1 MNAFENYARHR
12 EIEKEMSTIVIV
24 NELINHIS
32 FNNDEFNI
40 ISDIIKNK
48 TGKLIKEDAMLI
60 NSIDSIKYI
69 KGGKAR
75 EYE

>member
-1 MNAFENYARHR
+1 MNAFKNYARHR

-40 ISDIIKNK
+40 ISSIIKNK
-48 TGKLIKEDAMLI
+48 TGKLIKEDITLT
-60 NSIDSIKYI
+60 NSIDNIKCI

>member
-1 MNAFENYARHR
+1 MNAFKNYARHR

-32 FNNDEFNI
+32 FDKDEFNI
-40 ISDIIKNK
+40 ISSIIKNK
-48 TGKLIKEDAMLI
+48 TGKLIKEDIMLTS
-60 NSIDSIKYI
+60 SIDNIKCI

-75 EYE
+75 EYK

>member
-69 KGGKAR
+69 KGGKAC